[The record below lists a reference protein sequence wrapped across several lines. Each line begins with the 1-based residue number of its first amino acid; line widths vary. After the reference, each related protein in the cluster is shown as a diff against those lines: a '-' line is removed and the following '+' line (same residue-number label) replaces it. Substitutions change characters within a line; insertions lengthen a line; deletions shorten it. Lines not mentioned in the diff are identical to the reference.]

1 MIHSS
6 ADQPAAKKGEGQ
18 MDHQS
23 KRDYIWKKQCQT
35 SIRTIGKR
43 LDLTTQQVREL
54 YDEAFLSGE
63 YKFPK

>member
-1 MIHSS
+1 
-6 ADQPAAKKGEGQ
+6 

-43 LDLTTQQVREL
+43 LDLTTREVREL

>member
-1 MIHSS
+1 MIRSS
-6 ADQPAAKKGEGQ
+6 AKLAAKNGEEQ

-35 SIRTIGKR
+35 SIRTLGKR
-43 LDLTTQQVREL
+43 LNLSTGEIREL
-54 YDEAFLSGE
+54 YDEAFQSGE